1 MAWLVEILRIYLE
14 LVLHHKRF
22 NIAKN
27 PKYDR
32 YQKGLVSMVYEFF
45 DKRSSHSG
53 VKREVMLNQQL
64 PEELH
69 EQIIRKF
76 EKRKVYS
83 SFKDNIWGADL
94 TYSQLLSKFNK
105 VFRFLLCII
114 DIIVNIR
121 GLLLSRT
128 KRYYNY

>member
-1 MAWLVEILRIYLE
+1 MTWLVEILRIYLE
-14 LVLHHKRF
+14 LVLHHKGF

-32 YQKGLVSMVYEFF
+32 YQKGLASVVYKFF
-45 DKRSSHSG
+45 DKRSSYSG

-64 PEELH
+64 PEKLH

-83 SFKDNIWGADL
+83 SFKDN
-94 TYSQLLSKFNK
+94 
-105 VFRFLLCII
+105 FLGC
-114 DIIVNIR
+114 
-121 GLLLSRT
+121 
-128 KRYYNY
+128 

>member
-1 MAWLVEILRIYLE
+1 
-14 LVLHHKRF
+14 
-22 NIAKN
+22 
-27 PKYDR
+27 
-32 YQKGLVSMVYEFF
+32 
-45 DKRSSHSG
+45 
-53 VKREVMLNQQL
+53 MLNQQL

>member
-1 MAWLVEILRIYLE
+1 MTWLVEILRIYLE
-14 LVLHHKRF
+14 LVLHHKGF

-32 YQKGLVSMVYEFF
+32 YQKRLASMVYNFLIK
-45 DKRSSHSG
+45 DLLIVVLN
-53 VKREVMLNQQL
+53 VKLCWTNNYQKNYTNKLLENLKN
-64 PEELH
+64 
-69 EQIIRKF
+69 
-76 EKRKVYS
+76 EKYTHLLKTI
-83 SFKDNIWGADL
+83 FWGADL

-121 GLLLSRT
+121 GLLLSRI